1 MVDVFHIGGTTLG
14 PDFQSFLNYV
24 GAPDQEGEVTAF
36 PDLLVEV
43 AGRLCYA
50 SWKPYDGTEKT
61 NPNVTK
67 VRQGNEQYIVNIIK
81 SGHGSVFEHVNFT
94 FALMGVSR
102 VLTHELVRHRAGC
115 AYSQASMRYIRL
127 QEFDLVL
134 PEEEGIT
141 NHAMDLM
148 RQGRDYLRDL
158 VGSLNRELIE
168 TSPNKSFAHKKK
180 MTSWIRR
187 IAPIGISTNIIFTAN
202 ARAMRHIIMA
212 RTSRHAE
219 LEIREAIGKVAVSC
233 AHYAP
238 NLFCDMVSNAHGEF
252 TFPWYKVYCKDC
264 EHETLDITPEKVCLE
279 CESENVVIVATEQRG
294 KI

>member
-14 PDFQSFLNYV
+14 PDFQSFLNFV
-24 GAPDQEGEVTAF
+24 GAPEQEGEVTAF
-36 PDLLVEV
+36 PDMLVEV

-168 TSPNKSFAHKKK
+168 T
-180 MTSWIRR
+180 TR
-187 IAPIGISTNIIFTAN
+187 
-202 ARAMRHIIMA
+202 
-212 RTSRHAE
+212 SR
-219 LEIREAIGKVAVSC
+219 K
-233 AHYAP
+233 
-238 NLFCDMVSNAHGEF
+238 
-252 TFPWYKVYCKDC
+252 
-264 EHETLDITPEKVCLE
+264 
-279 CESENVVIVATEQRG
+279 
-294 KI
+294 